1 MKKNIVAIIQARM
14 GSTRLPGKV
23 LLDIV
28 GKPMLWHIVNRLR
41 YSKLINRIV
50 VGTSINKKDDLIE
63 NFCKEYK
70 IDFYRGS
77 EEDVLDRYY
86 QTAKVFEANIIIRI
100 TADCPLIDPEIVDLV
115 IKNHIKTNS
124 DYTSN
129 TIKRT
134 FPRGLD
140 AEVFNFDS
148 LKRVCRNATEP
159 YQREHVTVYFYENP
173 QLFKVYN
180 VENNIDISYLR
191 WTVDEDRDLLFV
203 REIYKRLYSE
213 KDIFLMEDILNIL
226 EKEPYLIDINKDIK
240 QKSIK

>member
-1 MKKNIVAIIQARM
+1 MKNIVAIIQARM

-115 IKNHIKTNS
+115 IKNHIK
-124 DYTSN
+124 
-129 TIKRT
+129 
-134 FPRGLD
+134 P
-140 AEVFNFDS
+140 A
-148 LKRVCRNATEP
+148 
-159 YQREHVTVYFYENP
+159 
-173 QLFKVYN
+173 
-180 VENNIDISYLR
+180 
-191 WTVDEDRDLLFV
+191 
-203 REIYKRLYSE
+203 
-213 KDIFLMEDILNIL
+213 IL
-226 EKEPYLIDINKDIK
+226 
-240 QKSIK
+240 